1 MKVVVPS
8 FTSGGENVTE
18 LPAMVIPITKQRLN
32 NCLVAFIF
40 VAVFNSL
47 MFMVA
52 LAQAI
57 QPLSLFMVWIFILYN
72 LQLH

>member
-1 MKVVVPS
+1 
-8 FTSGGENVTE
+8 
-18 LPAMVIPITKQRLN
+18 MVIPITKQRLN

-57 QPLSLFMVWIFILYN
+57 QPLLLFMVWINYIICSCTNAARYTVFLSGKNSAAVIIT
-72 LQLH
+72 